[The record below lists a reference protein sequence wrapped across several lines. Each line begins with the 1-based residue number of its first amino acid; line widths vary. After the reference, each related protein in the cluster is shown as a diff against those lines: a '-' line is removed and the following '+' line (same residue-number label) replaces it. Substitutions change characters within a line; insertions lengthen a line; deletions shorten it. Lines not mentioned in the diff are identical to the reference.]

1 MERVPSAKNSEKKQ
15 LNQVNVMQQVRNI
28 LFLCLAHWNWFLIS
42 LLVTMGYGVYEIMT
56 TPKVYSC
63 TASILIKAEGKGTE
77 GIDEQ
82 LKELG
87 IEQASSSMVN
97 EIISLS
103 TTGVAR
109 EIVNRLKLQVDYFNA
124 GTLYDTPVYG
134 ASLPLEVVFCE
145 INDNERATLDL
156 ALSANGIVRIENITR
171 NGNGYD
177 KTFTLNIG
185 DTVDTEIGKIAV
197 LPSMMYKKNSTA
209 NLKVVHKTLASA
221 VSYVKGHI
229 SASLRDKNSTVIDI
243 KYQDVS
249 IPRAEDILNM
259 LILVYN
265 ENWVRDRNRATS
277 SANRFIR
284 ERLSVIEQEL
294 SEVDQTISTYKSEN
308 LIPDVDHVGT
318 AAMSQ
323 ASAAETQLKA
333 LDDQIYVVR
342 YIRNYLA
349 DSQFENQMLP
359 ASSGLNNSSIVQQIT
374 EYNNTL
380 MTRNRHLSSSSMQNP
395 MVMELT
401 SALSVMRNSILLSLD
416 NELAMLQAR
425 RRTMRSTHDSASKMV
440 ANNPQ
445 QAKFLL
451 SIERQ
456 QQVKETLYLFLLQKR
471 EENELS
477 QTFTAYNSRL
487 IEAAQGGALVAPNV
501 PRILLLSFLIG
512 IAIPGAILFVR
523 ESSNVSV
530 RSRKELED
538 LSLPFIGEIPLYEP
552 LVDKK
557 KTKKNSRYRV
567 IVSDDST
574 NTVNEAFRIV
584 RTNLEFML
592 GHKSEQ
598 KVVMFTSTEPGFG
611 KTFISSNL
619 STAFAIKGKK
629 VVAVDL
635 DLRKASLSK
644 YVEKS
649 ELGISNYLNGQ
660 CNDYKQFVVKL
671 GDVDVLPSG
680 TIPPNPTEL
689 LASERLAVLFEQLRR
704 EYDVIFVDSPP
715 VDIVADTSIINKY
728 VDFTIFVVRALRQER
743 PVLGDFESWYKSKKY
758 NGMATLFNAAPEV
771 KGKYG
776 RYRYMG
782 YYAYGYG
789 YSKKHS

>member
-1 MERVPSAKNSEKKQ
+1 MERVPSSKNNEKKQ
-15 LNQVNVMQQVRNI
+15 QNPINVMQLIRNI

-42 LLVTMGYGVYEIMT
+42 LLCTMSYGVYQILT

-77 GIDEQ
+77 SVDEQ
-82 LKELG
+82 LQELG
-87 IEQASSSMVN
+87 IQQTSSSMVN

-103 TTGVAR
+103 TTGVVK
-109 EIVNRLKLQVDYFNA
+109 EIVDRLKLQVDYFNK

-134 ASLPLEVVFCE
+134 TNLPVEVVFCDL
-145 INDNERATLDL
+145 NDNESATLN
-156 ALSANGIVRIENITR
+156 ATLSQNGKVQLEDIVR
-171 NGNGYD
+171 NGNRFE
-177 KTFTLNIG
+177 KTYSLAIG
-185 DTVDTEIGKIAV
+185 DTINTELGKIAV
-197 LPSMMYKKNSTA
+197 LPSMMYKPNSTA
-209 NLKVVHKTLASA
+209 TLKVVRNTLKSTIGNVKRRISA
-221 VSYVKGHI
+221 V
-229 SASLRDKNSTVIDI
+229 LRDKNSTVIDI

-284 ERLSVIEQEL
+284 ERLGVIEQEL

-318 AAMSQ
+318 TAMSQ

-333 LDDQIYVVR
+333 LDDQIYMVR

-359 ASSGLNNSSIVQQIT
+359 ASSGINNGSIVQQIT

-380 MTRNRHLSSSSMQNP
+380 MKRNRHLSSSSMQNP
-395 MVMELT
+395 IVMELT
-401 SALSVMRNSILLSLD
+401 SALTVMRSSIVLSLD

-425 RRTMRSTHDSASKMV
+425 QRTMRSTHDSASKMV

-487 IEAAQGGALVAPNV
+487 IEAAQGGELVTPNV
-501 PRILLLSFLIG
+501 PRILIFSFLIG
-512 IAIPGAILFVR
+512 VAIPGVVLFVR
-523 ESSNVSV
+523 ESSNVSI
-530 RSRKELED
+530 RNRKELEE
-538 LSLPFIGEIPLYEP
+538 LSIPFVGEVPLYTTAN
-552 LVDKK
+552 DKK
-557 KTKKNSRYRV
+557 GKKNTRYKI
-567 IVSDDST
+567 IVSEDNT
-574 NTVNEAFRIV
+574 NNVNEAFRIV
-584 RTNLEFML
+584 RTNLEFMIA
-592 GHKSEQ
+592 HNNAK

-619 STAFAIKGKK
+619 ATVFAIKGQKI
-629 VVAVDL
+629 AVIDL
-635 DLRKASLSK
+635 DLRKATLSK
-644 YVEKS
+644 YVEKQ
-649 ELGISNYLNGQ
+649 EVGVSNFLNGQ
-660 CNDYKQFVVKL
+660 CDDYRQFVTKL
-671 GDVDVLPSG
+671 GDVDLLPSG
-680 TIPPNPTEL
+680 TVPPNPTEL
-689 LASERLAVLFEQLRR
+689 LASDRLAILFEQLRKD
-704 EYDVIFVDSPP
+704 YDVIFVDSPP
-715 VDIVADTSIINKY
+715 VDLVADASIINNY
-728 VDFTIFVVRALRQER
+728 VDLTVFVVRALRQER
-743 PVLGDFESWYKSKKY
+743 PSLVDLENWYKNKKY
-758 NGMATLFNAAPEV
+758 NGMTTLFNAAPEV

-782 YYAYGYG
+782 YYGYGYG
-789 YSKKHS
+789 YSKK

>member
-15 LNQVNVMQQVRNI
+15 LNQINVMQQVRNI

-308 LIPDVDHVGT
+308 LIPDVDHFGT

-789 YSKKHS
+789 YSKKNS

>member
-15 LNQVNVMQQVRNI
+15 QNQINVMQQVRNI

-42 LLVTMGYGVYEIMT
+42 LLVTMSYGVYEIMT

-63 TASILIKAEGKGTE
+63 TASLLIKAEGKGTE
-77 GIDEQ
+77 GVDEQ

-87 IEQASSSMVN
+87 IEQTSSSMVN

-103 TTGVAR
+103 TTGVVK
-109 EIVNRLKLQVDYFNA
+109 EIVNRLKLQVDYFNVGA
-124 GTLYDTPVYG
+124 LYDTPVYG
-134 ASLPLEVVFCE
+134 NDLPIEVQFCDL
-145 INDNERATLDL
+145 NDNEEAQLDVL
-156 ALSANGIVRIENITR
+156 LSANGKVQLENLVRR
-171 NGNGYD
+171 GNKYEQ
-177 KTFTLNIG
+177 TYSLNLG
-185 DTVDTEIGKIAV
+185 DTVDTEIGKLAV
-197 LPSMMYKKNSTA
+197 LPSLMYKKSSTA
-209 NLKVVHKTLASA
+209 NLKVVHKTLAST
-221 VSYVKGHI
+221 VSYVKGRI
-229 SASLRDKNSTVIDI
+229 SAALRDKNSTVIDI

-284 ERLSVIEQEL
+284 ERLGVIEQEL

-308 LIPDVDHVGT
+308 LIPDVDHVGAT
-318 AAMSQ
+318 AVSQ

-333 LDDQIYVVR
+333 LDDQIYMVR

-359 ASSGLNNSSIVQQIT
+359 ASSGINNGSIVQQIT

-401 SALSVMRNSILLSLD
+401 SALSVMRSSILLSLD

-425 RRTMRSTHDSASKMV
+425 KRTMRSTRDSASKMV

-487 IEAAQGGALVAPNV
+487 IEAAQGGGLVAPNV

-512 IAIPGAILFVR
+512 IAIPGAVLFVR

-530 RSRKELED
+530 RSRKELEE
-538 LSLPFIGEIPLYEP
+538 LPIPFIGEIPLYEP
-552 LVDKK
+552 SGVKK
-557 KTKKNSRYRV
+557 KDKNSLRYKV
-567 IVSDDST
+567 IVSDEST
-574 NTVNEAFRIV
+574 NTINEAFRIV

-629 VVAVDL
+629 VVTVDL

-660 CNDYKQFVVKL
+660 CDDYRQFVVKL

-689 LASERLAVLFEQLRR
+689 LASERLAVLFEQLRKN
-704 EYDVIFVDSPP
+704 YDVIFVDSPP

-743 PVLGDFESWYKSKKY
+743 PVLGDFENWYKNKKY
-758 NGMATLFNAAPEV
+758 KGMATLFNAAPEV

-789 YSKKHS
+789 YSKKNS

>member
-1 MERVPSAKNSEKKQ
+1 MERVPSSKNNEKKQ
-15 LNQVNVMQQVRNI
+15 QNPVNVMQLVRNI
-28 LFLCLAHWNWFLIS
+28 LFLCLAHWNWFFIS
-42 LLVTMGYGVYEIMT
+42 LLCTMSYGVYQILT

-77 GIDEQ
+77 GVDEQ
-82 LKELG
+82 LQELG
-87 IEQASSSMVN
+87 IQQTSSSMVN

-103 TTGVAR
+103 TTGVVK
-109 EIVNRLKLQVDYFNA
+109 EIVDRLKLQIDYFNK

-134 ASLPLEVVFCE
+134 VDLPIEVVFCDL
-145 INDNERATLDL
+145 NDNESATLN
-156 ALSANGIVRIENITR
+156 ATLSPNGKILLEDIAR
-171 NGNGYD
+171 NGKKNE
-177 KTFTLNIG
+177 KTYSLTIG
-185 DTVDTEIGKIAV
+185 DTIKTELGKIAV
-197 LPSMMYKKNSTA
+197 LPSMMYKSNSVA
-209 NLKVVHKTLASA
+209 ALKVVRNTLKSTI
-221 VSYVKGHI
+221 SNVKGHI
-229 SASLRDKNSTVIDI
+229 SAALRDKNSTVIDI

-249 IPRAEDILNM
+249 ISRAEDILNM

-284 ERLSVIEQEL
+284 ERLGVIEQEL

-318 AAMSQ
+318 AAMTQ

-333 LDDQIYVVR
+333 LDDQIYMVR

-349 DSQFENQMLP
+349 DSQFDNQMLP
-359 ASSGLNNSSIVQQIT
+359 ASSGINNSSIVQQIT

-380 MTRNRHLSSSSMQNP
+380 NKRNRHLSSSSMQNP

-401 SALSVMRNSILLSLD
+401 SALGVMRSSIVLSLD

-425 RRTMRSTHDSASKMV
+425 QRTMRSTHDSASKMV

-487 IEAAQGGALVAPNV
+487 IEAAQGGGLVAPNI
-501 PRILLLSFLIG
+501 PRILILSFLIG
-512 IAIPGAILFVR
+512 IAIPSAVLFVR
-523 ESSNVSV
+523 ESSNVSI
-530 RSRKELED
+530 RNRKELEE
-538 LSLPFIGEIPLYEP
+538 LSIPFVGEVPLYAP
-552 LVDKK
+552 VKDKK
-557 KTKKNSRYRV
+557 KDKKNSRFKI
-567 IVSDDST
+567 IVSGDNT
-574 NTVNEAFRIV
+574 NNVNEAFRIV
-584 RTNLEFML
+584 RTNLEFMIA
-592 GHKSEQ
+592 HNNAK
-598 KVVMFTSTEPGFG
+598 KVVMFTSTEPGYG

-619 STAFAIKGKK
+619 ATVFAIKGKK
-629 VVAVDL
+629 IAVVDL
-635 DLRKASLSK
+635 DLRKATLSK
-644 YVEKS
+644 YVEKL
-649 ELGISNYLNGQ
+649 EVGVSNFLNGQ
-660 CNDYKQFVVKL
+660 CDDYRQFVAKL
-671 GDVDVLPSG
+671 GDVDLLPSG

-689 LASERLAVLFEQLRR
+689 LASDRLAVLFEQLRKD
-704 EYDVIFVDSPP
+704 YDVIFVDSPP
-715 VDIVADTSIINKY
+715 VDIVADASIINNY
-728 VDFTIFVVRALRQER
+728 VDLTVFVVRALRQER
-743 PVLGDFESWYKSKKY
+743 PSLADFENWYKNKKY
-758 NGMATLFNAAPEV
+758 NGMTTLFNAAPEV

-782 YYAYGYG
+782 YYGYGYG
-789 YSKKHS
+789 YKK